1 MMIIIILSLLLWFFV
16 TGGSSSQR
24 WNKTSSLWYVFLA
37 KNHSDK
43 FINQNLISTVNNMI
57 A

>member
-1 MMIIIILSLLLWFFV
+1 MIIIILSLLLWFFV

-37 KNHSDK
+37 KNQSDK
-43 FINQNLISTVNNMI
+43 FINQNLTSTVNNMI